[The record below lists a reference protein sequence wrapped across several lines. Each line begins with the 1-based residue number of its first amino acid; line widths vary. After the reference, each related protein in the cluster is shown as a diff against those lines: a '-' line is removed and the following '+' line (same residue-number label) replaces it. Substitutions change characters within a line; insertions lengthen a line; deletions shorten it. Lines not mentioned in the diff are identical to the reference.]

1 MPPEG
6 RLQMT
11 RRSRLRPCSSL
22 GPRAQRDPAAGPG
35 ATARGEEAAGAAPP
49 SGCCWSLPGGPGH
62 RAGPRA
68 WRGSEAGP
76 APLRRPCP
84 RAPLARGQPG
94 SSGRGPALAR
104 PADAWVLE
112 SSVSGRGRLA
122 ASAPHLQPRLFHP
135 ELRVEPGG
143 RLRLPARVRRPLGA
157 SGPRD
162 AAASPGRAGR
172 RACEPGPRARLPGL
186 AGSICSLPAGRGPAP
201 DRPLLDPRREGWSRS
216 GAWSGRKS
224 SPGSGS
230 SAGLA
235 GTKRE
240 PGWEALAGSLKNT
253 PLSQGTHFSLGTA
266 KLSHMKC

>member
-22 GPRAQRDPAAGPG
+22 GPRAQTDPAARPG

-49 SGCCWSLPGGPGH
+49 
-62 RAGPRA
+62 RAAAGLSP
-68 WRGSEAGP
+68 AGP
-76 APLRRPCP
+76 ATEQVRGPGAGLRRAALRSAGPARGPPRPRPAWAP
-84 RAPLARGQPG
+84 RAAARRPPAQQTRGCPSPRSPAAGASQPQPRICSRGFSTQSCEPSPEAGCGSGPGAAAARGLRAQ
-94 SSGRGPALAR
+94 GRGSL
-104 PADAWVLE
+104 
-112 SSVSGRGRLA
+112 S
-122 ASAPHLQPRLFHP
+122 
-135 ELRVEPGG
+135 
-143 RLRLPARVRRPLGA
+143 
-157 SGPRD
+157 
-162 AAASPGRAGR
+162 GRAGR
-172 RACEPGPRARLPGL
+172 RACEPGRRARLRGL

-201 DRPLLDPRREGWSRS
+201 HRPLLDPRREGWSRS
-216 GAWSGRKS
+216 GARSGRKS

-230 SAGLA
+230 GAGLA

-240 PGWEALAGSLKNT
+240 HGWEALAGSLKNT